1 MLDLIKQNRNKLLC
15 IFIAFVA
22 IIAVVL
28 LLLGS
33 QSFTANYE
41 DSSVDSYKI
50 LYEEAKMNYECKMGI
65 REWPAGVLEDPNMTA
80 KDYEA
85 KMNYYEELINNNIPK
100 SDYFNIDS
108 PLQNKD
114 TMRHATIGYMLLY
127 IMAFVIAIASLCI
140 PFIYSANEKYAKEI
154 KLGVSYFS
162 VFILNLI
169 AFIFGIAFVLKNASI
184 PVIQQFGTSTIT
196 ATISIYFFVKAL
208 GVLSLSLL
216 MCAIG
221 YVIAN
226 SKKKKFLIYLIT
238 IMLYFI
244 FCILFLLEIGLKANN
259 YAVIPITHLQFA
271 NNIINNPAFWVGAAI
286 CITVAFGYALYG
298 RRGNTTKNKQL
309 EEM

>member
-1 MLDLIKQNRNKLLC
+1 MKELIGENKNKLLC
-15 IFIAFVA
+15 IVVAFIT
-22 IIAVVL
+22 IMAVVL

-33 QSFTANYE
+33 QTFVANYN
-41 DSSVDSYKI
+41 DSSVDSYKV
-50 LYEEAKMNYECKMGI
+50 LYEEAKMNYECKIGI
-65 REWPAGVLEDPNMTA
+65 RQWPTGVLEDPNMTA

-140 PFIYSANEKYAKEI
+140 PFLYSANEKYTKEI
-154 KLGVSYFS
+154 KLGVSYCS

-169 AFIFGIAFVLKNASI
+169 VFVFGIAFILKNAST

-196 ATISIYFFVKAL
+196 STISIYFFIKAF

-216 MCAIG
+216 MCAFG
-221 YVIAN
+221 YAIAN
-226 SKKKKFLIYLIT
+226 SKKNKFLIYLIT

-244 FCILFLLEIGLKANN
+244 FCIPFLLEIGLKANN

-271 NNIINNPAFWVGAAI
+271 NNIINNPVFWVGVAI

-298 RRGNTTKNKQL
+298 RRGNTTKNEQL
-309 EEM
+309 EER